1 MTTPAEKFLSRVEG
15 VRQTGTGRWVF
26 RVPTRQD
33 KRASGSA
40 RELDDGR
47 LLIHDFGGDSVAEIL
62 AAVGLEMSDLF
73 PEGHENGQGRSERR
87 PFPASDALRCV
98 AFESLV
104 CVAAANDLAAGKTL
118 SQTDRERLLL
128 AAERL
133 NSAAKVA
140 GL

>member
-1 MTTPAEKFLSRVEG
+1 MSPAEKFLSRVEG
-15 VRQTGTGRWVF
+15 VRSTGPGRWVF
-26 RVPTRQD
+26 RVPTRKD

-40 RELDDGR
+40 RELDDGT
-47 LLIHDFGGDSVAEIL
+47 LLLHDFGGDSVAEIL
-62 AAVGLEMSDLF
+62 AAVGLEMSDLY
-73 PEGHENGQGRSERR
+73 PEEPEHHRRPERR
-87 PFPASDALRCV
+87 PFLATDTLRCV

-104 CVAAANDLAAGKTL
+104 CAAAANELAAGKAL
-118 SQTDRERLLL
+118 SDADRERLLL